1 MLRGKEEKL
10 HSAKD
15 LVPNVENWE
24 SAQKKRLLQTF

>member
-15 LVPNVENWE
+15 LVPNVGSLG